1 MESVVSAP
9 IVKAEKAKRKA
20 PESAVN
26 ALKYINE
33 KATELIKAEPS
44 LKRKEA
50 VKKASEMYRK
60 ERDAKKALATNVM

>member
-1 MESVVSAP
+1 METVLSPPTQDVQ
-9 IVKAEKAKRKA
+9 KAKRKA

-33 KATELIKAEPS
+33 KATELIKLDPK

-50 VKKASEMYRK
+50 VKKASEIYRK
-60 ERDAKKALATNVM
+60 ERDDKKALAVNA